1 MRYSLMLLLLLV
13 CSGIKAQNS
22 KIYTDTVVAGA
33 FSGGIVHDGSLHLI
47 ASDRYDT
54 LNVVKKRA
62 AIAKLSKDFESS
74 IIIISNGPKREL
86 WIWEKNGI
94 PEFIDEWN
102 LDEMEI
108 EEYLPLEIEKSGPN
122 RLFWYAG
129 GNMNGASGSFTGTA
143 SFRVGT
149 YLYKNMIDCSVSAD
163 LGLIANHGDTD
174 FNGGIGIM
182 GRCHVPIKKLPLSP
196 YGGIG
201 VNLNFVPSVYFELAL
216 YTGMSFFVGPGSID
230 VGLQYGIKSGFGLTF
245 GYTFRP
251 EFKISKYK
259 KK

>member
-1 MRYSLMLLLLLV
+1 MRYSLILLLFVV
-13 CSGIKAQNS
+13 CNGVKAQNS
-22 KIYTDTVVAGA
+22 KIYTDTIVAEA
-33 FSGGIVHDGSLHLI
+33 FSGGIVHEGSLHLI
-47 ASDRYDT
+47 ATDKYDT
-54 LNVVKKRA
+54 LNVMRKRA
-62 AIAKLSKDFESS
+62 AIAEISKDFESS
-74 IIIISNGPKREL
+74 TIIISNGSKQEA
-86 WIWEKNGI
+86 WILEKNGR

-102 LDEMEI
+102 LDEMAI
-108 EEYLPLEIEKSGPN
+108 EEYLPLEIEKSGPT
-122 RLFWYAG
+122 RLFWHAG
-129 GNMNGASGSFTGTA
+129 GSMNGESGSFTQMV
-143 SFRVGT
+143 SFRAGT

-163 LGLIANHGDTD
+163 LGLMVNQGDAD
-174 FNGGIGIM
+174 FTGSIGIM

-201 VNLNFVPSVYFELAL
+201 VSLNFAPSVYFELAL